1 MTQAGITVRF
11 NPYPSS
17 AGRLIAWMGACAAM
31 GLALAGCNNAGQG
44 AASGAT
50 VGALSGLAIGS
61 MFGSAGKGAAI
72 GAVAGGA
79 GGAVMGDQ
87 NRRQTERSAQAN
99 AQSRP
104 TAAAPVPP
112 VPPAVATADQN
123 RLALVRFARSWS
135 IAGWQ
140 TVDGQRQLVS
150 GTATGTV
157 ENAFF
162 VKLVV
167 RVADAQAGWTSN
179 GEVWFASEPG
189 RGITMDS
196 RFDTL
201 PIPVTHAGAVSA
213 DGSVFTLDETTP
225 GVAGR
230 RTVIRFLSDSEFV
243 VDDSERV
250 NGRNIPIGSLSF
262 SATR

>member
-1 MTQAGITVRF
+1 
-11 NPYPSS
+11 
-17 AGRLIAWMGACAAM
+17 MGALAAM

-72 GAVAGGA
+72 GAIAGG
-79 GGAVMGDQ
+79 GTGAVIGDQ
-87 NRRQTERSAQAN
+87 NRRQSEQSAQA
-99 AQSRP
+99 AARSRP
-104 TAAAPVPP
+104 APAAAPSPAPAAP

-140 TVDGQRQLVS
+140 TVNGQRQLVS

-167 RVADAQAGWTSN
+167 RVADDQTGWTSS

-201 PIPVTHAGAVSA
+201 PIPVTHAGGVSA

-225 GVAGR
+225 GVVGR

-250 NGRNIPIGSLSF
+250 NGRMNPIGSLSF

>member
-1 MTQAGITVRF
+1 MTQSGTTERS
-11 NPYPSS
+11 NRSRS
-17 AGRLIAWMGACAAM
+17 TAGRLIARIGACVAI
-31 GLALAGCNNAGQG
+31 GLSMTGCDSAGQG

-79 GGAVMGDQ
+79 GGAMIGDQ
-87 NRRQTERSAQAN
+87 NRRQNDRNAQAA
-99 AQSRP
+99 AQPR
-104 TAAAPVPP
+104 TIAAAQVS
-112 VPPAVATADQN
+112 PAVATADQN

-140 TVDGQRQLVS
+140 TVDGQRRLVS

-162 VKLVV
+162 VKLAV
-167 RVADAQAGWTSN
+167 RVTDQQTGWAST

-230 RTVIRFLSDSEFV
+230 RTVIRFLSDTEFV

-250 NGRNIPIGSLSF
+250 KGRNNPIGSLSF

>member
-1 MTQAGITVRF
+1 MTQAGITARF
-11 NPYPSS
+11 NPCRSS

-31 GLALAGCNNAGQG
+31 GLSMGCNSAGSG

-61 MFGSAGKGAAI
+61 MFGAAGTGAAV

-79 GGAVMGDQ
+79 AGGVLGDQ
-87 NRRQTERSAQAN
+87 NRRQNERNAQAA
-99 AQSRP
+99 AQSRQ
-104 TAAAPVPP
+104 AAAARATP

-123 RLALVRFARSWS
+123 RLALARFARTWS

-140 TVDGQRQLVS
+140 TVDGQRRLVS
-150 GTATGTV
+150 GTATGSV

-162 VKLVV
+162 VRLDV
-167 RVADAQAGWTSN
+167 RVTDEQTGWTSN
-179 GEVWFASEPG
+179 GDVWFASEPG

-201 PIPVTHAGAVSA
+201 PIPVTHAGTVSA
-213 DGSVFTLDETTP
+213 DGGVFTLEETTP
-225 GVAGR
+225 GVVGR

-250 NGRNIPIGSLSF
+250 DGRTIPIGSLSF
-262 SATR
+262 NATR